1 MAEYEK
7 GLCKKK
13 YSDIGKDVVDG
24 KTVDEIA
31 IVEELNF
38 GNQKATNMKRDK
50 RITLSKSASIQLE
63 SFMEVRRKRASELY
77 DICMKELGEGA
88 EKGMDNLS
96 RAEKRGLRRRK
107 KRVASWEIIVCQT
120 DKFGRFCVLT
130 RQQYLEAASSIL
142 TRTER
147 SPWRNNRRPR
157 DL

>member
-50 RITLSKSASIQLE
+50 KITLSKSASIQLE
-63 SFMEVRRKRASELY
+63 SFMGVRRKIASELY
-77 DICMKELGEGA
+77 DICMKELGEGNGQP
-88 EKGMDNLS
+88 K
-96 RAEKRGLRRRK
+96 
-107 KRVASWEIIVCQT
+107 
-120 DKFGRFCVLT
+120 
-130 RQQYLEAASSIL
+130 
-142 TRTER
+142 
-147 SPWRNNRRPR
+147 
-157 DL
+157 